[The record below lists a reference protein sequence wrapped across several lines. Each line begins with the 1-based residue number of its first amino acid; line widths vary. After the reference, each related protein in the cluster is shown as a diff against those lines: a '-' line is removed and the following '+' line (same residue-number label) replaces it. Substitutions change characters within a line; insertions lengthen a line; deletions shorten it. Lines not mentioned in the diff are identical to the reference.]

1 MKWCTGTTWCS
12 FDGEE
17 NVVGEGPD
25 GGSAL
30 PLWHVT
36 IVMSGAAVDTEQ
48 LRAGLEQLV
57 QQRPFMLS
65 VRYAAD
71 RAELVYWDE
80 GESLDDVA
88 ALALRLWGDHR
99 ESAGLPPWAV
109 GALEVLDRATLIRR
123 GELRGLPPLVLTG
136 VSPL

>member
-1 MKWCTGTTWCS
+1 M
-12 FDGEE
+12 FDGAD
-17 NVVGEGPD
+17 VGE
-25 GGSAL
+25 AL

-36 IVMSGAAVDTEQ
+36 IVMSGPSVDDRGRLQ
-48 LRAGLEQLV
+48 AGLEQLV
-57 QQRPFMLS
+57 QERPFMLS

-99 ESAGLPPWAV
+99 ESAGLPAWSIA
-109 GALEVLDRATLIRR
+109 GLEVLDRATLIRR

-136 VSPL
+136 VAPL